1 MSNSYTIK
9 RAASTIALDMPWDSE
24 LWQSANELK
33 VDYRFD
39 RGGTYK
45 PDVRIRMLYDDNRIC
60 GMFQVKD
67 QYVVAR
73 ARHNQEQVCRDS
85 CVEFFVQPVNAE
97 RYFNFE
103 MNCGG
108 TILLYHI
115 KDLFNKEYDLVPES
129 DLCTIER
136 FHTLPKFIDEEITE
150 PVYDDAKLFYWH
162 RESKNS
168 NAEVDYVVQYR
179 NRILPIE
186 VKSGKSGS
194 MASLRIMME
203 SKNLTLGVRTSEENF
218 GALEN
223 HIRII
228 PLYMIGEY
236 DRILRAA
243 GEGEDGI

>member
-9 RAASTIALDMPWDSE
+9 RAASTIALDAGWDSE

-33 VDYRFD
+33 IDYRFD

-115 KDLFNKEYDLVPES
+115 KALSTKEFDLVPES

-136 FHTLPKFIDEEITE
+136 YHTLPKFIDEEITE
-150 PVYDDAKLFYWH
+150 PVTWYLGFGIPISFFEKY
-162 RESKNS
+162 SKVS
-168 NAEVDYVVQYR
+168 PA
-179 NRILPIE
+179 L
-186 VKSGKSGS
+186 SGQVWT
-194 MASLRIMME
+194 A
-203 SKNLTLGVRTSEENF
+203 NF
-218 GALEN
+218 TKCADKCSTPAWLSWQQFEKCSF
-223 HIRII
+223 HQPDKFADLIF
-228 PLYMIGEY
+228 E
-236 DRILRAA
+236 
-243 GEGEDGI
+243 

>member
-1 MSNSYTIK
+1 MSNSYTIR
-9 RAASTIALDMPWDSE
+9 RAASTIALDMAWDSE

-115 KDLFNKEYDLVPES
+115 KALDKKIYDLVPES

-150 PVYDDAKLFYWH
+150 PVTWYLGFGIPISFFEKC
-162 RESKNS
+162 S
-168 NAEVDYVVQYR
+168 NISPA
-179 NRILPIE
+179 L
-186 VKSGKSGS
+186 SGQVWK
-194 MASLRIMME
+194 A
-203 SKNLTLGVRTSEENF
+203 NF
-218 GALEN
+218 TKCADKCSNPAWLSWQQFEKCSF
-223 HIRII
+223 HQPDKFADLIF
-228 PLYMIGEY
+228 E
-236 DRILRAA
+236 
-243 GEGEDGI
+243 

>member
-9 RAASTIALDMPWDSE
+9 RAASTIALDAAWDSE

-73 ARHNQEQVCRDS
+73 ARHNQDQVCRDS

-115 KDLFNKEYDLVPES
+115 KSLGTKEYDLVPES

-136 FHTLPKFIDEEITE
+136 FHTMPKFIDEEITE
-150 PVYDDAKLFYWH
+150 PVTWYLGFGIPISLFEKY
-162 RESKNS
+162 SKISPDLAGQVWKANFTKCADHCS
-168 NAEVDYVVQYR
+168 NPAWLSWQQFE
-179 NRILPIE
+179 
-186 VKSGKSGS
+186 K
-194 MASLRIMME
+194 
-203 SKNLTLGVRTSEENF
+203 TSFHQPDKFADLIFE
-218 GALEN
+218 
-223 HIRII
+223 
-228 PLYMIGEY
+228 
-236 DRILRAA
+236 
-243 GEGEDGI
+243 

>member
-1 MSNSYTIK
+1 MMNRITDFTGGNIMSNSYTIK
-9 RAASTIALDMPWDSE
+9 RAASTIALDAGWDSE

-67 QYVVAR
+67 QYVVSR
-73 ARHNQEQVCRDS
+73 ARHNQEQVCKDS
-85 CVEFFVQPVNAE
+85 CVEFFVKPVNAE

-150 PVYDDAKLFYWH
+150 PVTWYLGFGIPIAFFEKY
-162 RESKNS
+162 SKISPALSGQVWKANFTKCADKCS
-168 NAEVDYVVQYR
+168 NPAWLSWQQFEKCSFHQPDKFADL
-179 NRILPIE
+179 IFE
-186 VKSGKSGS
+186 
-194 MASLRIMME
+194 
-203 SKNLTLGVRTSEENF
+203 
-218 GALEN
+218 
-223 HIRII
+223 
-228 PLYMIGEY
+228 
-236 DRILRAA
+236 
-243 GEGEDGI
+243 